1 MDHAQQNTKPL
12 IDMNLTKQKDL
23 LLYLK
28 RTSDDL
34 PDIDAFTLQLIFKN
48 YMKRISGKI
57 HEIKEI
63 CKKSDVEEALVMRQ
77 DLMSFTR
84 QLQELEQRSS
94 VTSMFSS
101 YLKIT
106 QNDDDLFIYKGI
118 SQQKQYFLLRKQYDC
133 RMKQLS

>member
-63 CKKSDVEEALVMRQ
+63 CKKSDVEGALVMRQ

-84 QLQELEQRSS
+84 QLQELE
-94 VTSMFSS
+94 
-101 YLKIT
+101 
-106 QNDDDLFIYKGI
+106 
-118 SQQKQYFLLRKQYDC
+118 
-133 RMKQLS
+133 

>member
-1 MDHAQQNTKPL
+1 
-12 IDMNLTKQKDL
+12 MNLTKQKDL

-63 CKKSDVEEALVMRQ
+63 CKKSDVEGALVMRQ

-84 QLQELEQRSS
+84 QIQELE
-94 VTSMFSS
+94 
-101 YLKIT
+101 
-106 QNDDDLFIYKGI
+106 
-118 SQQKQYFLLRKQYDC
+118 
-133 RMKQLS
+133 